1 MTRHGKNC
9 TAGMVYTYQERKKDA
24 RQSGYGTD
32 QIRTS
37 KDSVK
42 DFDCCC
48 LTLQPCR
55 DPVITPDGYLYDK
68 EAILEYII
76 TKKNEFSRKMKQYEK
91 EKRQEELE
99 MEELAA
105 AEQRSRLRR
114 FEGQE
119 SSIISKLGA
128 AAGAAAT
135 TATAGAGPSGDASVS
150 NMTADKARKLP
161 SFWIPSLT
169 PAAKKSVIKKPDK
182 TVLCPMSGRPL
193 RVKDFIAVVFT
204 PVCDPHDKTALISKR
219 NRFMCRVTH
228 DILGNTVPAAVLRPT
243 GDVVTMECVEKLI
256 RKDMRHPVTG
266 ELLTEA
272 DIIPLQMGGTG
283 FAGTND
289 QLSTSGARPVMQ
301 V

>member
-1 MTRHGKNC
+1 MTRHGKNS
-9 TAGMVYTYQERKKDA
+9 TAGMVYTYAERQKDA

-32 QIRTS
+32 KMRAS

-42 DFDCCC
+42 EFDCCC

-55 DPVITPDGYLYDK
+55 NPVVTADGWLFDK

-76 TKKNEFSRKMKQYEK
+76 TKKNEISRKMKQFEK
-91 EKRQEELE
+91 EKRREQSEL
-99 MEELAA
+99 EELAA
-105 AEQRSRLRR
+105 AEQRSQLRK

-119 SSIISKLGA
+119 SSIISKRG
-128 AAGAAAT
+128 GS
-135 TATAGAGPSGDASVS
+135 GAGSSEGASVS

-169 PAAKKSVIKKPDK
+169 PAAKKSSIKKPDK
-182 TVLCPMSGRPL
+182 TIFCPMSGQPL
-193 RVKDFIAVVFT
+193 RVKDLIPVVFT
-204 PVCDPHDKTALISKR
+204 LVTDPDDKASLISKR

-228 DILGNTVPAAVLRPT
+228 DILGNTVPSAVLRPT
-243 GDVVTMECVEKLI
+243 GDVVTVECVEKLI

-283 FAGTND
+283 FSGTND
-289 QLSTSGARPVMQ
+289 QLDAKGARPVAQ